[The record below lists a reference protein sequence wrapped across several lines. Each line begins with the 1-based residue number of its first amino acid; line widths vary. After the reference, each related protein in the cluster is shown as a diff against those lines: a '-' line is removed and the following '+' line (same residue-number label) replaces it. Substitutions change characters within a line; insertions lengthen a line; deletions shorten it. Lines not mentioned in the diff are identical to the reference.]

1 MTIKGKRIFNL
12 RPMCF
17 FALALIVGLLLAEGL
32 YGEHVAYIAL
42 PIFLF
47 SAVFITLLCLRKVRR
62 FVYIPIAFI
71 LGFAL
76 LSISNVVYDLNTLPY
91 FEGEFTATISS
102 DIIVENG
109 KASMYIDDITIGDV
123 TIKYEASLTA
133 YVDED
138 TTIDFNAGDRVAFY
152 GSLSL
157 KEHNK
162 FDTYYASSR
171 ANGVAYSSKAEIIGK
186 VSEGKAKFPINL
198 QNAIKKVLYE
208 NTDDYTSSVCQA
220 LILGDKSTLDRGA
233 YANIKASGL
242 AHVLAVSGLHITALA
257 SAIYFLL
264 KKLKV
269 NPQISF
275 VIVLVLTFLYSM
287 ICSFTASSLRAFIM
301 SGVFSFASSFGQ
313 KKDNLSALSFSAIL
327 ILVAR
332 PTAIMEIGFLL
343 SFYAVLGIFLFC
355 DSFEKVGMRAVN
367 RISPKRHIGRKFVKI
382 CAVSLATNIATYPL
396 VAYFFKEVPTLF
408 LLSNF
413 VMLPYVMAIY
423 ILSLVLTILSL
434 ITTFGGFVWILKFLL
449 IPFRVYVGGIGSLSF
464 ATISV
469 YMGVGGVVTF
479 SIVMLIL
486 SKFVFLTR
494 RQKAQGALVCTSVG
508 MALSTLL
515 LLV

>member
-1 MTIKGKRIFNL
+1 MSIKGKRIINL
-12 RPMCF
+12 RPMCL
-17 FALALIVGLLLAEGL
+17 FAFALIVGLLLAEGL
-32 YGEHVAYIAL
+32 YGEHVAYITL
-42 PIFLF
+42 PILLFLVAF
-47 SAVFITLLCLRKVRR
+47 VTLLCLRKVRR
-62 FVYIPIAFI
+62 FAYVPIAFI

-76 LSISNVVYDLNTLPY
+76 LSVSNWVYDLNTLPY
-91 FEGEFTATISS
+91 FEGEFSATISS
-102 DIIVENG
+102 DIIVEDG
-109 KASMYIDDITIGDV
+109 KASMYIDNITIGDV
-123 TIKYEASLTA
+123 AIKYEASLT
-133 YVDED
+133 VSMDED
-138 TTIDFNAGDRVAFY
+138 TIIDFNAGDRVAFY
-152 GSLSL
+152 GSLDL
-157 KEHNK
+157 YEHNK
-162 FDTYYASSR
+162 FDTFFATCR
-171 ANGVAYSSKAEIIGK
+171 ANGVAYSSRAEIIGK
-186 VSEGKAKFPINL
+186 VSEEKAKFPLNI

-208 NTDDYTSSVCQA
+208 NTDEYTSSVCQA
-220 LILGDKSTLDRGA
+220 LILGDKSTLDRNA

-257 SAIYFLL
+257 SAVYFLL

-269 NPQISF
+269 NPKISF
-275 VIVLVLTFLYSM
+275 VIVLALTFLYSM

-313 KKDNLSALSFSAIL
+313 KRDNLSALAFSAIL
-327 ILVAR
+327 ILFAR

-367 RISPKRHIGRKFVKI
+367 KISPKRHIGTKFVKV

-396 VAYFFKEVPTLF
+396 VACFFKEVPTLF

-413 VMLPYVMAIY
+413 VMLPYVMFVY
-423 ILSLVLTILSL
+423 ILTLVLTLLSL

-464 ATISV
+464 ATIPV
-469 YMGVGGVVTF
+469 YMSVGGVVTF
-479 SIVMLIL
+479 SIVMLTL

-494 RQKAQGALVCTSVG
+494 RQRAQGALICTSVG

-515 LLV
+515 LIV